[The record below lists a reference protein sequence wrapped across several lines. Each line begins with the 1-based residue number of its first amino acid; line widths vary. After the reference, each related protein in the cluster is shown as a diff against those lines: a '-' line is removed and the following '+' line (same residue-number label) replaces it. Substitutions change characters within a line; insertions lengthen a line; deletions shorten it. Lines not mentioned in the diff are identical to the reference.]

1 MACHQLEQRK
11 EVVEAHK
18 LKMEG
23 LKTDVLAHKVQNDQC
38 RLATTQL
45 TWQTHKVSNCVSKLT
60 EVLVS

>member
-1 MACHQLEQRK
+1 MACHQPEQRK

-38 RLATTQL
+38 RLATTRL
-45 TWQTHKVSNCVSKLT
+45 TWQTLRLT
-60 EVLVS
+60 DVLVS